1 MVQVVKH
8 LPVPVLHAADFMR
21 CKLPVF
27 RLHCQPCPVGLFP
40 LPGNKLTV
48 YTLYSRLA
56 QLETSVGEYLP
67 FTGKRLF
74 YPPDDTIASLPYL
87 RPLQKIR

>member
-8 LPVPVLHAADFMR
+8 LPVQVLHAADFMR

-48 YTLYSRLA
+48 YTLYSRHA
-56 QLETSVGEYLP
+56 QLEAQHRRVPSIHREL
-67 FTGKRLF
+67 LF
-74 YPPDDTIASLPYL
+74 YPPDETIASLPYP
-87 RPLQKIR
+87 RPVQKIR